1 MKVALIYTPARPSVQ
16 NYFPP
21 LGLMYLAAFLEKG
34 GHEVAIIDNAKTR
47 DIAWAIAECEKF
59 QPDLIG
65 VGGII
70 TAYQHVLPLVN
81 ELKEKFP
88 NLPVVIGGQ
97 VVTDNDHNLFKHCKV
112 DYTIH
117 GYGEIPL
124 LMLCD
129 AIQSGDI
136 PSIER
141 IPGLTFR
148 QDGNT
153 LVHNKQRAFV
163 EHMDD
168 LPLPAY
174 HLIDMEYYSSV
185 SATHSKV
192 RNFLRLNNREGELDS
207 FNELKAFVVMVSRGC
222 SDKCTFCVHEQEFV
236 GLKRNGIDYI
246 RNHLRFLRDNY
257 DIRFFSL
264 GEEMVITNTKTTKH
278 LVDLMNNEFADCY
291 WQTATRANFITKEN
305 VDILKGSNC
314 ISMGFGYESGS
325 QKILD
330 LYWKRTTREDNI
342 NAYRLLHQSGINP
355 GGSLMVGM
363 VGEDFDSIADTCD
376 SLRQAEDSSP
386 GVFFCTPY
394 PGSRLYDWA
403 IEKGLITDPHKFLLR
418 CADFEPI
425 QNMAINMTNYRDWV
439 VRLFHFRINGE
450 VALEMFRQG
459 IFPVRALKTRYGLIR
474 LAGIASI
481 PLFAFLKRFEK
492 PLSLLLH
499 KPRSRRHHWT
509 VDKEGALAVADIKA
523 GTIGIRV
530 DISRL
535 KSIERGEQRVSGI

>member
-1 MKVALIYTPARPSVQ
+1 MKVALIYTPARPSLE

-34 GHEVAIIDNAKTR
+34 GHEVVIIDNAKTR
-47 DIAWAIAECEKF
+47 SIDWAIAECEKF
-59 QPDLIG
+59 NPDLIG

-70 TAYQHVLPLVN
+70 TAYRHVLPLVN
-81 ELKEKFP
+81 RLKERFSKI
-88 NLPVVIGGQ
+88 PVVIGGQ
-97 VVTDNDHNLFKHCKV
+97 VVTDNDHNLFKYCKV

-117 GYGEIPL
+117 GYGEMPL

-129 AIQSGDI
+129 AIQAGTHDV
-136 PSIER
+136 IER
-141 IPGLTFR
+141 IPGLTYR
-148 QDGNT
+148 QNDT
-153 LVHNKQRAFV
+153 KLVHNKQRVFV

-185 SATHSKV
+185 TATHSKV
-192 RNFLRLNNREGELDS
+192 KNFLRLNNREGELKEFDA
-207 FNELKAFVVMVSRGC
+207 LKAFVVMVSRGC
-222 SDKCTFCVHEQEFV
+222 TDKCTFCVHEQEFV

-246 RNHLRFLRDNY
+246 RKHLRYLRDIY
-257 DIRFFSL
+257 GIRFFSL

-278 LVDLMNNEFADCY
+278 LVDLMNSEFADCY

-305 VDILKGSNC
+305 VELLKGSNC

-363 VGEDFDSIADTCD
+363 VGEDFESIADTCD

-386 GVFFCTPY
+386 AVFFCTPY
-394 PGSRLYDWA
+394 PGSRLWDWA
-403 IEKGLITDPHKFLLR
+403 IEKGLIEDPHKFLLK
-418 CADFEPI
+418 CAEFEPI

-450 VALEMFRQG
+450 VALEMIRQKMFS
-459 IFPVRALKTRYGLIR
+459 IRSLKTRYGLIR
-474 LAGIASI
+474 LLGIASI
-481 PLFAFLKRFEK
+481 PVFKFFRRFEKQFAFL
-492 PLSLLLH
+492 LY
-499 KPRSRRHHWT
+499 KPRASRHAWD
-509 VDKEGALAVADIKA
+509 VDKEGALAVRDIKV
-523 GTIGIRV
+523 GTTGIRI
-530 DISRL
+530 DISRRADVQPSEQKVL
-535 KSIERGEQRVSGI
+535 SI

>member
-1 MKVALIYTPARPSVQ
+1 
-16 NYFPP
+16 
-21 LGLMYLAAFLEKG
+21 MYLASFLEKG
-34 GHEVAIIDNAKTR
+34 GHEVVIIDNAKTR
-47 DIAWAIAECEKF
+47 SIDWAVAECEKF
-59 QPDLIG
+59 RPDLIG

-70 TAYQHVLPLVN
+70 TAYRHVLPLVN
-81 ELKEKFP
+81 KLKDKFP
-88 NLPVVIGGQ
+88 QTPVVIGGQ
-97 VVTDNDHNLFKHCKV
+97 VVTDNDQNLFRHCKV

-129 AIQSGDI
+129 TIQSGNLEE
-136 PSIER
+136 IEC

-148 QDGNT
+148 QGDNK

-192 RNFLRLNNREGELDS
+192 RNFLRLNNREGELDD
-207 FNELKAFVVMVSRGC
+207 FDAFKAFVVMVSRGC

-236 GLKRNGIDYI
+236 GLKRNSIDYI
-246 RNHLRFLRDNY
+246 RKHLRFLRDNY
-257 DIRFFSL
+257 SIRFFSL
-264 GEEMVITNTKTTKH
+264 GEEMVITNTKTTQH
-278 LVDLMNNEFADCY
+278 LVDLMNTEFADCY

-325 QKILD
+325 QRMLD
-330 LYWKRTTREDNI
+330 LYWKRTTTEDNI

-363 VGEDFDSIADTCD
+363 VGENFDSIADTCD

-394 PGSRLYDWA
+394 PGSRLWDWA

-450 VALEMFRQG
+450 VALEMIRQK
-459 IFPVRALKTRYGLIR
+459 IFPIRALKTRYGLIR
-474 LAGIASI
+474 LVGIASI
-481 PLFAFLKRFEK
+481 PVFALLKQLEK
-492 PLSLLLH
+492 PLSFLLY
-499 KPRSRRHHWT
+499 KPRAQQHTWT
-509 VDKEGALAVADIKA
+509 VDKEGALAVGNIKA
-523 GTIGIRV
+523 GTTGIRV
-530 DISRL
+530 DVSKL
-535 KSIERGEQRVSGI
+535 KSMERGEQKVLSL